1 MLSRRGCMLLTAHC
15 SLSLTHTLGGE
26 RWRTRRH
33 SHKRREKKS
42 GREKSATYPESV
54 ARAEVRL
61 TVDGSLLVG
70 WRWCVGMSTVPQ
82 RNGLSSRPL
91 EGRHRKKHVRWQHA
105 GDPRQLMMAVT
116 LRHLPATTRG
126 ANHENHSLVPPPDQV
141 RAGVQRC
148 RKQQRGAHR
157 HKRRPSPH
165 LTTSTT
171 AAASGLCVPLRHPP
185 PPASAPPPPRPP
197 SPVCS
202 VEASLL

>member
-1 MLSRRGCMLLTAHC
+1 MHVTHC
-15 SLSLTHTLGGE
+15 SLSHTHTLGGE

-61 TVDGSLLVG
+61 TVDGRLLVG

-91 EGRHRKKHVRWQHA
+91 EGRHRKKYVRWQHA
-105 GDPRQLMMAVT
+105 DDPRQLMMAVT

-141 RAGVQRC
+141 SEPECSGVGSSSEGLTDR
-148 RKQQRGAHR
+148 
-157 HKRRPSPH
+157 RRPSPH

>member
-15 SLSLTHTLGGE
+15 SLSHTHTLGGE

-61 TVDGSLLVG
+61 TVDGRLLVG

-141 RAGVQRC
+141 RAGEQRC

-157 HKRRPSPH
+157 Q
-165 LTTSTT
+165 T
-171 AAASGLCVPLRHPP
+171 
-185 PPASAPPPPRPP
+185 
-197 SPVCS
+197 
-202 VEASLL
+202 